1 VWATG
6 DTGQGITVGTSDTGV
21 DGTHPRLADGY
32 RGADDS
38 WYDPWGGTRAPTDH
52 IGHGSHT
59 IGTAV
64 GRDGIGVAPSAQWMA
79 CVNLDRDYGSPS
91 HYLDCLQFMLAPFPY
106 GGNAFSG
113 NPARAADVLTNSW
126 GCPAIE
132 GCDLD
137 ALRPATAALAAAGIY
152 VVAAAGNDGPDCDTV
167 TDPPSP
173 YPDVLTVGATAQDG
187 TVASFSSRGPTPDGQ
202 VKPDLVAP
210 GVNILSAL
218 PHGTYGRFEGTS
230 MATPHVAGVVA
241 LMWSANPKLIG
252 DIADT
257 TRILRQT
264 ATRVPEHASD
274 VCGSPQDIT
283 GVGLV
288 NAAAAVS
295 AARTLIP

>member
-1 VWATG
+1 
-6 DTGQGITVGTSDTGV
+6 
-21 DGTHPRLADGY
+21 
-32 RGADDS
+32 
-38 WYDPWGGTRAPTDH
+38 
-52 IGHGSHT
+52 
-59 IGTAV
+59 
-64 GRDGIGVAPSAQWMA
+64 
-79 CVNLDRDYGSPS
+79 
-91 HYLDCLQFMLAPFPY
+91 
-106 GGNAFSG
+106 
-113 NPARAADVLTNSW
+113 
-126 GCPAIE
+126 
-132 GCDLD
+132 
-137 ALRPATAALAAAGIY
+137 
-152 VVAAAGNDGPDCDTV
+152 
-167 TDPPSP
+167 
-173 YPDVLTVGATAQDG
+173 VLTVGATAQDG